1 MNLDGKWFQPHVDW
15 VADDQHEAAL
25 TSIEQ
30 PNLTGGRFIYRAEFD
45 VAQDVT
51 LVLDFKNS
59 SVLNQFRHRIYNSH
73 NHLVT
78 EVEGG
83 IQSVIPSPFFMRH
96 GREIHLNAGH
106 YRLYTEISSPFLLA
120 QPEPYLD
127 TLQHY
132 RQAIKAGNAFTLFC
146 MGILFGLAVYYAALA
161 IIRNNPTDALYAL
174 FILGNLFYNGSA
186 LLLFQELFGWHWF
199 YLISI
204 PILFSNCAYI
214 LFVIRLLDITST
226 TAPRAYHSAQAL
238 LVLFSLFI
246 LLAVFKP
253 NWSLE
258 FDRLGVG
265 LFLAYGVLVG
275 IARARQK
282 HASARMYLMSVAAF
296 FVLGSLAILLDGL
309 DHIYTFYIEHLGLL
323 AVTVEVL
330 LLAFVLAKQFEQL
343 RKEKELAITENF
355 DKSRFLAA
363 ASHDLRQPMH
373 AIALFVEELRNE
385 VSTEKQGQLVKLIE
399 ESSHAMSSLLD
410 SLLDVSKLDAGL
422 IQLDI
427 RPLNIDPLLKR
438 LEQEYAPLAA
448 QQHVTLNIRP
458 FAAMIESDAIL
469 LERIL
474 FNLLANAIRYTPVGG
489 RVLLA
494 SRKRGQ
500 KLRIEV
506 RDNGIGIPLDQQQRI
521 FREFVQLGNAE
532 RSRSKGLGLGL
543 SIVQRLCKLMKCPL
557 YLRSTPRKGSV
568 FAIEI
573 PLSEST
579 QLGASDSKKD
589 ELAVVSA
596 ELKSISRA
604 QILVVEDDPLVQ
616 VGTQRLLESWGY
628 EVHVAG
634 SLVHAQALF
643 ADINPDLLIS
653 DYRLPEG
660 DGIQVIQAADAFYHR
675 KQPSILL
682 SGDANPDVLRKVKAQ
697 GWNLL
702 HKPVRPAKLKS
713 LVLFALQEQT
723 ADNTA

>member
-1 MNLDGKWFQPHVDW
+1 VPSL
-15 VADDQHEAAL
+15 
-25 TSIEQ
+25 
-30 PNLTGGRFIYRAEFD
+30 R
-45 VAQDVT
+45 
-51 LVLDFKNS
+51 
-59 SVLNQFRHRIYNSH
+59 
-73 NHLVT
+73 
-78 EVEGG
+78 
-83 IQSVIPSPFFMRH
+83 PSPFFMRH
-96 GREIHLNAGH
+96 GREVHLNAGH

-161 IIRNNPTDALYAL
+161 TIRSNPTDVLYAL
-174 FILGNLFYNGSA
+174 FILGNLLYNGSA
-186 LLLFQELFGWHWF
+186 LLLFHELFGWHWF

-214 LFVIRLLDITST
+214 LFVIRLLEITST
-226 TAPRAYHSAQAL
+226 TALGAYRGAQAL
-238 LVLFSLFI
+238 LALFSLFI
-246 LLAVFKP
+246 LFAVFIP

-258 FDRLGVG
+258 FDRIGVG
-265 LFLAYGVLVG
+265 LFLAYGVFVG
-275 IARARQK
+275 TARARQK
-282 HASARMYLMSVAAF
+282 HVSARMYLLSVGVF

-309 DHIYTFYIEHLGLL
+309 DNIYTFYIEHIGLL

-343 RKEKELAITENF
+343 REEKELAITESF

-373 AIALFVEELRNE
+373 AIALFVDELRSE
-385 VSTEKQGQLVKLIE
+385 VTTPKQGQLVKLIE

-427 RPLNIDPLLKR
+427 RPLNIDPLLRR
-438 LEQEYAPLAA
+438 LEQEYVPLAA
-448 QQHVTLNIRP
+448 LQQVTLNVRP
-458 FAAMIESDAIL
+458 FVAMIESDAIL

-474 FNLLANAIRYTPVGG
+474 FNLLGNAIRYTPVGG

-494 SRKRGQ
+494 SRKRGK

-506 RDNGIGIPLDQQQRI
+506 RDNGIGIPLDQQQHI

-543 SIVQRLCKLMKCPL
+543 SIVQRLCKLMQCSL
-557 YLRSTPRKGSV
+557 YLRSVPSKGSV

-573 PLSEST
+573 PLLENT
-579 QLGASDSKKD
+579 QLSASDLKKG
-589 ELAVVSA
+589 ELTAASA
-596 ELKSISRA
+596 EFNSILRA

-628 EVHVAG
+628 EVHVAN
-634 SLVHAQALF
+634 SLAQARALF

-660 DGIQVIQAADAFYHR
+660 DGIQVIQAAAAFYRR
-675 KQPSILL
+675 KQLSILL
-682 SGDANPDVLRKVKAQ
+682 SGDADPDVLRKVKEQ

-702 HKPVRPAKLKS
+702 HKPIRPAKLKS
-713 LVLFALQEQT
+713 LVLFTLQEKT
-723 ADNTA
+723 ADNET